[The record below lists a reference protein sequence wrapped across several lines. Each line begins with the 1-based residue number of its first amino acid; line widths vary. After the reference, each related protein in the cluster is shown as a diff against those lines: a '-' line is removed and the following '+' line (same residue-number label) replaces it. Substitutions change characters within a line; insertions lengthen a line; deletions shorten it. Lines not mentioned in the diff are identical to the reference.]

1 MPPLFAVPP
10 PPREFGL
17 TWLDY
22 ASVVLYLLL
31 TAGIVWW
38 SSRKQGTTEQFF
50 VGGRRLP
57 WFAVGLSIMATLL
70 STLTYLGTP
79 GETIKN
85 GVALLWGYAAYVVVV
100 PFVMILLVPFFM
112 RLRMTSAYEY
122 LQRRFDY
129 RLQLLGSLL
138 FLCLRLGWIS
148 LVMYAGS
155 LALAGMLERSSIPG
169 LDDGGA
175 IYKVIWGMGIAS
187 TIYACFGGLKA
198 VVWTDVVQAIMLFGG
213 VFAVIGYVMITTDTG
228 LATWWN
234 TASSLNKTHT
244 NPELFSL
251 SPFARFT
258 IVTVIIDRLFW
269 NICTHGGD
277 QVVLQRYFATP
288 SVGTAL
294 RSFVVTLVSQISM
307 ALLLTVSGLALLYFY
322 ITYPNYLGGTTLGD
336 KTLPYFYA
344 RQLPAGF
351 GGLILA
357 NFLCDGM
364 QTLVSGVNSMAAVVT
379 KDLFG
384 RSGPEEGTSDR
395 KQLMFAR
402 GLTFGIGLLCTF
414 FAWAAAN
421 YMESHQGKFN
431 IIDLLPRFNMF
442 LGPLGCLFFIGMFLP
457 RARARTALISI
468 GVALLISG
476 IWTWWVELLGVF
488 YWLRVRVSG
497 VADAPAF
504 ADWYFSTFGTNAPLS
519 ISWATSLPCIVGF
532 LTAWVLSYVLEN
544 GGDHPGRAYT
554 WREVMKRPA
563 PSEAAEAPATTATS

>member
-10 PPREFGL
+10 APRESGL

-79 GETIKN
+79 GDTIKN
-85 GVALLWGYAAYVVVV
+85 GVALLWGYVAYIAII

-122 LQRRFDY
+122 LERRFDY
-129 RLQLLGSLL
+129 RLQLTGSIL
-138 FLCLRLGWIS
+138 FFCLRLGWIS

-155 LALAGMLERSSIPG
+155 LALSQMSGYGIVE
-169 LDDGGA
+169 
-175 IYKVIWGMGIAS
+175 VIWLMGLAS

-213 VFAVIGYVMITTDTG
+213 AFAVLGYVMVTTDTG
-228 LATWWN
+228 LVDWWE
-234 TASSLNKTHT
+234 TLRGQHKASIPLIS
-244 NPELFSL
+244 FD
-251 SPFARFT
+251 PFVRHT
-258 IVTVIIDRLFW
+258 IVTVIIDRFFW
-269 NICTHGGD
+269 NVCTHGSD

-294 RSFVVTLVSQISM
+294 RGFVVTLVSQISM
-307 ALLLTVSGLALLYFY
+307 ALLLTASGLALLYFY
-322 ITYPNYLGGTTLGD
+322 VTYPAYLGAVDRPD
-336 KTLPYFYA
+336 KYLPHFYA
-344 RQLPAGF
+344 TQLPAGF

-364 QTLVSGVNSMAAVVT
+364 QTLVSGVNSIAAVVT
-379 KDLFG
+379 KDIFG

-395 KQLMFAR
+395 KQLLFAR
-402 GLTFGIGLLCTF
+402 GLTFGVGLLCTF
-414 FAWAAAN
+414 FAWAAAS
-421 YMESHQGKFN
+421 YMQSHQGKFN

-442 LGPLGCLFFIGMFLP
+442 LGPLGALFFIGMFLP
-457 RARARTALISI
+457 RARARTALIAI
-468 GVALLISG
+468 GVALVVST
-476 IWTWWVELLGVF
+476 IWTWWLELLGVF
-488 YWLRVRVSG
+488 YWARVRLG
-497 VADAPAF
+497 GLADAPEF
-504 ADWYFSTFGTNAPLS
+504 LVWYKQTFGTEMPLS
-519 ISWATSLPCIVGF
+519 IYWSTPLPCTIGF
-532 LTAWVLSYVLEN
+532 VTAWILSYVLDD
-544 GGDHPGRAYT
+544 GADHPGRAYT
-554 WREVMKRPA
+554 WRAVMKRPV
-563 PSEAAEAPATTATS
+563 PSEPVSQSA